1 MIFPLRSRT
10 RPFTSRLRDYHSKS
24 LWLVPVRQGYIRPNK
39 KDHTSILFLICYF
52 CRIPRLPASGV
63 ICRLSPRH
71 LFFRRRQK
79 MLANK
84 ECKRISSEL
93 PTCRS
98 TSPFMLRWTFSHCT
112 YLARWP
118 VPFQSGF
125 RRWMLRIMDSNPSFR
140 LYLIFRTTPKQIF
153 AMLFFLWQ
161 HGFSYDN
168 MQCMSAYP
176 VTRISDE
183 FCIASNDS
191 FRRCFKWSKILG
203 KFFISYYLLAT
214 KFGLLSFVLDLS

>member
-24 LWLVPVRQGYIRPNK
+24 LWFVPVRQGYIRPNK

-63 ICRLSPRH
+63 IYRLSPRH

-140 LYLIFRTTPKQIF
+140 LYLIFRTTPKQTF
-153 AMLFFLWQ
+153 AMLLSFF
-161 HGFSYDN
+161 FYDN
-168 MQCMSAYP
+168 MVFPMTTCSA
-176 VTRISDE
+176 
-183 FCIASNDS
+183 
-191 FRRCFKWSKILG
+191 
-203 KFFISYYLLAT
+203 
-214 KFGLLSFVLDLS
+214 